1 MSFATLVRGCGGGIR
16 QVSAVATRSNNNNI
30 TQHRKTPP
38 RRFMGGGGQP
48 ISQSMEAE
56 LWQGHP
62 KEPQGWETT
71 VYLTYAATAVIL
83 GLGLGFAP
91 DTSIKTVSF
100 FILSSVLL
108 MLPISMLVLLQIYII
123 ANMLVNYI
131 V

>member
-1 MSFATLVRGCGGGIR
+1 MSFATLARGCGGGIR
-16 QVSAVATRSNNNNI
+16 RVSAVATRSNNNNI
-30 TQHRKTPP
+30 TQLRKTPP

-100 FILSSVLL
+100 FVIILL
-108 MLPISMLVLLQIYII
+108 MVFIVLCCYIYII
-123 ANMLVNYI
+123 
-131 V
+131 

>member
-1 MSFATLVRGCGGGIR
+1 MSFATLARGCGGGIR
-16 QVSAVATRSNNNNI
+16 RVSVVATRSNN
-30 TQHRKTPP
+30 TQLLRKTPP

-100 FILSSVLL
+100 FCYYIIDGIYSIVLL
-108 MLPISMLVLLQIYII
+108 HIYVI
-123 ANMLVNYI
+123 AKILANYI

>member
-16 QVSAVATRSNNNNI
+16 RVSVATRNNNNNI
-30 TQHRKTPP
+30 TQLRTTPP

-71 VYLTYAATAVIL
+71 IYLTYAATAVIL

-108 MLPISMLVLLQIYII
+108 MLPILCLCCYIFI
-123 ANMLVNYI
+123 
-131 V
+131 

>member
-1 MSFATLVRGCGGGIR
+1 MSFTTLVRGCGGGIR
-16 QVSAVATRSNNNNI
+16 RVSTVATRNNNNN
-30 TQHRKTPP
+30 TQLLRTTPP

-100 FILSSVLL
+100 FVIILL
-108 MLPISMLVLLQIYII
+108 MVFVIMYC
-123 ANMLVNYI
+123 I
-131 V
+131 VT